1 MNLESFRCE
10 DVAHVYGTVCRT
22 VLDSEA
28 TALNWKLYL
37 MAVPGAF
44 KSL

>member
-1 MNLESFRCE
+1 M
-10 DVAHVYGTVCRT
+10 AHVYGTVCRT

-37 MAVPGAF
+37 IAVPGAVF
-44 KSL
+44 LSYLILSL